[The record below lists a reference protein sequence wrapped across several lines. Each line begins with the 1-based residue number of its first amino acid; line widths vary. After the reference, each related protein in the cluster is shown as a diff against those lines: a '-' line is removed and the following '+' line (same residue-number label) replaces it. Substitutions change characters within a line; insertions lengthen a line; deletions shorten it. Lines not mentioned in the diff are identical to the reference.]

1 MTWTERRIG
10 WQIYAI
16 EQITEKAEKLG
27 DVTSE
32 AQLRNQQW
40 TASIEKF
47 KAAVGRV
54 LGPFS
59 SLLGQFQGLTP
70 VIGAVIAAN

>member
-1 MTWTERRIG
+1 M
-10 WQIYAI
+10 
-16 EQITEKAEKLG
+16 
-27 DVTSE
+27 TSE

-40 TASIEKF
+40 TASMEKF